1 MIFATPAKGS
11 YPFRSHRTVEQ
22 MWELQDRAR
31 QQSQKAAA

>member
-1 MIFATPAKGS
+1 MSVTTPAKGS

-22 MWELQDRAR
+22 MWELQDRPR